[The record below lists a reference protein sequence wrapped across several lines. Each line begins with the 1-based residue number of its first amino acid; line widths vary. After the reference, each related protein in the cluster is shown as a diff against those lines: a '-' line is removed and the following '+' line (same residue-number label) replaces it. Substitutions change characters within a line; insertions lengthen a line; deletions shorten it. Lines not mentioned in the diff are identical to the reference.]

1 MRKRELAA
9 RTLGYGAVRWLW
21 RTAGGGKGGLRIL
34 AYHRVLDDAP
44 ASFAFD
50 EDLISATSASFRRQ
64 MEFVRRHFQIVS
76 FADLQRCAQENK
88 PWPAR
93 ALIVTFDDGY
103 ADNYSHAFPILKE
116 KNVPATIFL
125 ATDFMESGR
134 LFWWD
139 LVAYCF
145 KQSALGSVH
154 FPEIASE
161 PLLLTTAAARRKAIN
176 RVLQWMKNIPEAT
189 KNEFLQ
195 NLPRVLEVTL
205 RDNLGQGMHLSWS
218 QIGEMA
224 QHGIEFGAH
233 SISHPILTNVAPEQ
247 LEVEIN
253 GSKRA
258 IEEHLQ
264 REPVAF
270 CYPAGQF
277 NFEVQNA
284 VRRAGFHFATAF
296 HEAVSHGA
304 LDCFALPRIH
314 AERDDSFALFQSNLM
329 FPGVMLRGGSSC
341 EIS

>member
-21 RTAGGGKGGLRIL
+21 RTTGGGRRGLRIL
-34 AYHRVLDDAP
+34 AYHRILDDNP

-50 EDLISATSASFRRQ
+50 EDLISATSASFRQQ

-88 PWPAR
+88 AWPAR

-125 ATDFMESGR
+125 ATNFMESGG

-145 KQSALGSVH
+145 KQTALDSVRL
-154 FPEIASE
+154 PEIASE
-161 PLLLTTAAARRKAIN
+161 PLLLPDAAARRTAIN
-176 RVLQWMKNIPEAT
+176 RVLQWMKNVPEAI
-189 KNEFLQ
+189 KNESLQ
-195 NLPRVLEVTL
+195 NLPQVLEVKM
-205 RDNLGQGMHLSWS
+205 RDDLGQGMHLSWS
-218 QIGEMA
+218 QVGEMA

-233 SISHPILTNVAPEQ
+233 SISHPILTNIAPEQ
-247 LEVEIN
+247 LELEIS

-258 IEEHLQ
+258 IEQHLN
-264 REPVAF
+264 RETLAF

-277 NFEVQNA
+277 NANVQGA

-296 HEAVSHGA
+296 HEGVSQA
-304 LDCFALPRIH
+304 APDPFALPRIH
-314 AERDDSFALFQSNLM
+314 VEHGDSFALFQSNLM
-329 FPGVMLRGGSSC
+329 FPNLMLRGGSSC